1 MTTEK
6 PYFME
11 NSDWFYFDES
21 EWKYKLTENA
31 TKEAIESYNDYY
43 ELLNK

>member
-11 NSDWFYFDES
+11 NSEWFYFDES
-21 EWKYKLTENA
+21 EWKYKLTKKA
-31 TKEAIESYNDYY
+31 TKEANKSYREFYALINS
-43 ELLNK
+43 

>member
-11 NSDWFYFDES
+11 NSEWFYFDES
-21 EWKYKLTENA
+21 EWKYKLTEKA
-31 TKEAIESYNDYY
+31 TKEAIESYHEFYVLFDR
-43 ELLNK
+43 